1 MDFPGGLVVKKLPAN
16 AGEQAQ
22 SLVQEVLTYCG
33 ATKLVHRNYRVHTP

>member
-16 AGEQAQ
+16 AGDQAQ
-22 SLVQEVLTYCG
+22 PLVQEVLTCRG